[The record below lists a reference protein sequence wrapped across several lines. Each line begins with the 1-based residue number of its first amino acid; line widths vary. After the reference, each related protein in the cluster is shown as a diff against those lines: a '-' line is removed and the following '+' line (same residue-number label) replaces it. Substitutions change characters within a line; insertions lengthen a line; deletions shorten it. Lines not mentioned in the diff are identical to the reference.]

1 MMTRTRRL
9 GYGCTVT
16 AAVTSIA
23 CGSASG
29 PTSPTAAARTIVVLG
44 DSLAV
49 SPSRAS
55 GFPAILQ
62 ERLNATHPGWTVI
75 NQGVSGD
82 TTSDGLRRLDPA
94 LASDTGIV
102 VLELGANDGLQGVP
116 LETIETN
123 LGTIIERA
131 QARGIRVLLCGMETP
146 PFYGFNY
153 SLEYH
158 KIYPRLAARYNLPL
172 VPFLLEGVA
181 LNPDLNGS
189 DEVHPNAA
197 GARRIADTVWP
208 YLEPLVTQSPVLASR

>member
-44 DSLAV
+44 DSLAR

-55 GFPAILQ
+55 GVPAILQ

-102 VLELGANDGLQGVP
+102 VLGPGWVE
-116 LETIETN
+116 
-123 LGTIIERA
+123 
-131 QARGIRVLLCGMETP
+131 P
-146 PFYGFNY
+146 PR
-153 SLEYH
+153 S
-158 KIYPRLAARYNLPL
+158 
-172 VPFLLEGVA
+172 
-181 LNPDLNGS
+181 
-189 DEVHPNAA
+189 
-197 GARRIADTVWP
+197 GARLGRGDGRPRARRQRRPTGRPARDDRD
-208 YLEPLVTQSPVLASR
+208 EPGHDHRARA